1 MEGRDYEIY
10 FSEYKDHVKEIVKN
24 YPEKTRFYHDS
35 IQLAETAF
43 STKSSKISSTQTME
57 LFACHLGRAMTFPA
71 RDES

>member
-24 YPEKTRFYHDS
+24 YPEKHDS

-43 STKSSKISSTQTME
+43 STKSSKISCTQTME

-71 RDES
+71 RFTVR